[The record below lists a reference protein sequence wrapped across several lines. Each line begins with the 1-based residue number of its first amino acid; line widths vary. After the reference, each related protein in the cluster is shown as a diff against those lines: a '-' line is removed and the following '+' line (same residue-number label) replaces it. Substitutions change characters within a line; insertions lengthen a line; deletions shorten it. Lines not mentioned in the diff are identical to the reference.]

1 MANKPIAPYVD
12 WTKLQNPNGVQ
23 IPLSNLQSMANKV
36 NEANGWNTQG
46 MPGGAPGSKTGTF
59 NRSGS
64 NSSGA
69 PSGHGVVGYNAGQ
82 YQMPDDLNMGTYD
95 FNQTYTPQQ
104 YTPGYYSF
112 DSKYSP
118 TQIDYDRRYN
128 APEYTNNRNFEAD
141 EYNAPDIESIGDAP
155 AFKSPGAMD
164 YAKYTPPVYDEQ
176 KIKAMT
182 QEQAAPAIRGLRNA
196 VQRVS
201 SRYYDNPN
209 VAKMTLREALEG
221 YGQGLQSAM
230 SQAANTARSLYNTQY
245 GYQADA
251 AKTNALMANDAA
263 KMNYQGLLE
272 AAKANF
278 NAEMAKY
285 GYKWESIS
293 DEAKQNYLSK
303 MQAKLTNFQTDV
315 DADRLNFQAAL
326 DEGRINY
333 QTGFD
338 IAKTNAGFAN
348 DAAKTNFLT
357 LADAYNRQYDARNQ
371 ANQFNANA
379 SNQANQFNISTAA
392 DVAKTNYTT
401 QANAKMAEYNA
412 VNNANANVYNAQNQA
427 GMYNASAQNERSQTI
442 YQGELQRY
450 MKEYEIAAKAAMEGV
465 DVKAPGVVGGGATIP
480 SNSGGQTWYDK
491 DTGQSGYLSYDG
503 KRL

>member
-23 IPLSNLQSMANKV
+23 IPNSGLQSMANKV
-36 NEANGWNTQG
+36 NTANGWNTQG
-46 MPGGAPGSKTGTF
+46 MPGGAPQSVTASF
-59 NRSGS
+59 NRGSSGS
-64 NSSGA
+64 RRSGA
-69 PSGHGVVGYNAGQ
+69 PSGYDVVGYNPGQ
-82 YQMPDDLNMGTYD
+82 YQMPGDLDIGTYD
-95 FNQTYTPQQ
+95 FDQS
-104 YTPGYYSF
+104 YSPAEYNVSPYAF
-112 DSKYSP
+112 GGKYSP
-118 TQIDYDRRYN
+118 TQVSYDKKYN
-128 APEYTNNRNFEAD
+128 APTYTNSRTFEA
-141 EYNAPDIESIGDAP
+141 EKYNAPDIESIGDSP

-164 YAKYTPPVYDEQ
+164 YAKYTPPTYDEQ

-182 QEQAAPAIRGLRNA
+182 QEQAAPAVRGLRNA
-196 VQRVS
+196 VQRIS

-209 VAKMTLREALEG
+209 VAKMTLRESLEG

-230 SQAANTARSLYNTQY
+230 SQAANTARRLYNTQY

-272 AAKANF
+272 AAKSNF

-303 MQAKLTNFQTDV
+303 MQAKMLNFQTDV
-315 DADRLNFQAAL
+315 DADKLNFQADL

-338 IAKTNAGFAN
+338 IAKTNAGFTN

-357 LADAYNRQYDARNQ
+357 LAVAYNRQYDARNQ

-379 SNQANQFNISTAA
+379 SNQASQFNISNAA

-401 QANAKMAEYNA
+401 NANARMAEYNA
-412 VNNANANVYNAQNQA
+412 QNNAYANQYNAQNQA
-427 GMYNASAQNERSQTI
+427 GMFNASAQNTRNQNI
-442 YQGELQRY
+442 YEGELQRY
-450 MKEYEIAAKAAMEGV
+450 MKEYELAYKAAMEGV
-465 DVKAPGVVGGGATIP
+465 DVKAPGVAGGGYSKT
-480 SNSGGQTWYDK
+480 YDR
-491 DTGQSGYLSYDG
+491 DG
-503 KRL
+503 KLVG

>member
-1 MANKPIAPYVD
+1 MANKPTAPYVD
-12 WTKLQNPNGVQ
+12 WSKLQNPLGVQ
-23 IPLSNLQSMANKV
+23 IPLSNLQDMANKV
-36 NEANGWNTQG
+36 NTANGWASD
-46 MPGGAPGSKTGTF
+46 MPGGAPERVTAGFYGGSGSR
-59 NRSGS
+59 RSG
-64 NSSGA
+64 A
-69 PSGHGVVGYNAGQ
+69 HTGHKVTGYTPGQ
-82 YQMPDDLNMGTYD
+82 YTMPGEFDLGTYD
-95 FNQTYTPQQ
+95 FDQTYDPERYRAEPYSFKGK
-104 YTPGYYSF
+104 YTPTTVDYSG
-112 DSKYSP
+112 K
-118 TQIDYDRRYN
+118 YN
-128 APEYTNNRNFEAD
+128 APTYTNNRTYTVD
-141 EYNAPDIESIGDAP
+141 EYKAANPEVLGDAP
-155 AFKSPGAMD
+155 AFQSPGAMT
-164 YAKYTPPVYDEQ
+164 YAKYTPPLYDEQ

-182 QEQAAPAIRGLRNA
+182 QEQAAPAVRGLRNA
-196 VQRVS
+196 IQRVS

-209 VAKMTLREALEG
+209 VAKMTLRESLEG

-230 SQAANTARSLYNTQY
+230 SQAANTARGLYNTQY

-278 NAEMAKY
+278 NSEMAKY
-285 GYKWESIS
+285 GYKWEALS

-303 MQAKLTNFQTDV
+303 MQERLINYQSDV
-315 DADRLNFQAAL
+315 DADKLNFQAAL

-338 IAKTNAGFAN
+338 IAKTNAGFQN

-357 LADAYNRQYDARNQ
+357 LADAYNQQYNARNQ

-379 SNQANQFNISTAA
+379 ANQASQFNISTAA

-412 VNNANANVYNAQNQA
+412 INNANANIYNAQNQA
-427 GMYNASAQNERSQTI
+427 GMFNASAQNARNQTI

-450 MKEYEIAAKAAMEGV
+450 MKEYEIASEAAMEGV
-465 DVKAPGVVGGGATIP
+465 DVNAPGVRFTGY
-480 SNSGGQTWYDK
+480 GQTYDR
-491 DTGQSGYLSYDG
+491 DG
-503 KRL
+503 KLIG